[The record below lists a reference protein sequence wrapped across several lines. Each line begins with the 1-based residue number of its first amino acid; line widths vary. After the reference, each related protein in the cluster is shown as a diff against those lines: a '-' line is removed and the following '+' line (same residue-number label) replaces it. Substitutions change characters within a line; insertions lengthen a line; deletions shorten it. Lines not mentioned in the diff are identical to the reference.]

1 MVGEHGELGI
11 GMVGYAFMGRAHS
24 QAWRSVGRFF
34 DLPFTPRMAA
44 ICGRDRS
51 RVAAAADRL
60 GWAAWESDWKRLVSR
75 DDVDLVDVCTPGS
88 SHAEIS
94 IAALEAGKHVLCEKP
109 LSRRPEDVDR
119 AFDVAEREGRV
130 LAEAFMWRH
139 HPQVARARELLDGG
153 AIGALRIIRA
163 HFAFPVADPDDI
175 RLQPSLD
182 GGGLMD
188 VGCYCVSG
196 CRTLA
201 GAEPERAWAEAVP
214 GGHGVDVALAA
225 TLRFPGDVLAHL
237 DCGLSYP
244 GGSRLAAAGTEGSFA
259 LADPWH
265 GNDAVIELRRADGS
279 VERIEAGPANSYAL
293 ELADFEAAVRGE
305 RPPLLGR
312 DDALGQARTIAAL
325 YTSAERNA
333 PCPIA

>member
-1 MVGEHGELGI
+1 MALRWGILSTANITDKLLDSGTDQEFVAVGSRDGTRAEAYAREKGI
-11 GMVGYAFMGRAHS
+11 ARAHGS
-24 QAWRSVGRFF
+24 YEA
-34 DLPFTPRMAA
+34 LL
-44 ICGRDRS
+44 
-51 RVAAAADRL
+51 ADP
-60 GWAAWESDWKRLVSR
+60 
-75 DDVDLVDVCTPGS
+75 DVDAIYNPLPNALHV
-88 SHAEIS
+88 EWS
-94 IAALEAGKHVLCEKP
+94 IRALEAGKHVLCEKP

-153 AIGALRIIRA
+153 AIGDLRIIRA

-279 VERIEAGPANSYAL
+279 VERIDAGPANSYAL

>member
-1 MVGEHGELGI
+1 MALRWGILSTANITDKLLGSGTDQEFVAVGSRDAARAEAHAREKGI
-11 GMVGYAFMGRAHS
+11 ARAHGS
-24 QAWRSVGRFF
+24 YEA
-34 DLPFTPRMAA
+34 LL
-44 ICGRDRS
+44 
-51 RVAAAADRL
+51 ADP
-60 GWAAWESDWKRLVSR
+60 
-75 DDVDLVDVCTPGS
+75 DVDAIYNPLPNALHV
-88 SHAEIS
+88 EWS
-94 IAALEAGKHVLCEKP
+94 IRALEAGKHVLCEKP

-153 AIGALRIIRA
+153 AIGDLRIIRA
-163 HFAFPVADPDDI
+163 HFAFVAADPEDI

-201 GAEPERAWAEAVP
+201 GAEPERAWAELVP

-225 TLRFPGDVLAHL
+225 TLRFPGDVLAHF
-237 DCGLSYP
+237 DCGVSYP
-244 GGSRLAAAGTEGSFA
+244 GGSLLAAAGTEGSFA

-279 VERIEAGPANSYAL
+279 VERIDAGPANSYAL

-312 DDALGQARTIAAL
+312 ADALGQARTIAAL

-333 PCPIA
+333 PCPIG

>member
-1 MVGEHGELGI
+1 MALRWGILSTANITDKLLGSGTDQEFVAVGSRDAARAEAHAREKGI
-11 GMVGYAFMGRAHS
+11 ARAHGS
-24 QAWRSVGRFF
+24 YEA
-34 DLPFTPRMAA
+34 LL
-44 ICGRDRS
+44 
-51 RVAAAADRL
+51 ADP
-60 GWAAWESDWKRLVSR
+60 
-75 DDVDLVDVCTPGS
+75 DVDAIYNPLPNALHV
-88 SHAEIS
+88 EWS
-94 IAALEAGKHVLCEKP
+94 IRALEAGKHVLCEKP

-153 AIGALRIIRA
+153 AIGDLRIIRA
-163 HFAFPVADPDDI
+163 HFAFVAADPEDI

-201 GAEPERAWAEAVP
+201 GAEPERAWAELVP

-225 TLRFPGDVLAHL
+225 TLRFPGDVLAHF
-237 DCGLSYP
+237 DCGVSYP
-244 GGSRLAAAGTEGSFA
+244 GGSLLAAVGTEGFFVF
-259 LADPWH
+259 ADPWH

-279 VERIEAGPANSYAL
+279 VERVEAGPANSYAL

-312 DDALGQARTIAAL
+312 ADALGQARTIAAL

-333 PCPIA
+333 PCPIG

>member
-1 MVGEHGELGI
+1 MPLRWGILSTANITDKLLDSGSDQEFVAVGSRDGARAEAYAREKGI
-11 GMVGYAFMGRAHS
+11 ARAHGS
-24 QAWRSVGRFF
+24 YEA
-34 DLPFTPRMAA
+34 LL
-44 ICGRDRS
+44 
-51 RVAAAADRL
+51 ADP
-60 GWAAWESDWKRLVSR
+60 
-75 DDVDLVDVCTPGS
+75 DVDAIYNPLPNALHV
-88 SHAEIS
+88 EWS
-94 IAALEAGKHVLCEKP
+94 IRALEAGKHVLCEKP

-139 HPQVARARELLDGG
+139 HPQVARARELLDSG
-153 AIGALRIIRA
+153 AIGDLRVVRA
-163 HFAFPVADPDDI
+163 HFAFRAGNPDDI
-175 RLQPSLD
+175 RLQAALD

-201 GAEPERAWAEAVP
+201 GAEPERAWADLVP

-225 TLRFPGDVLAHL
+225 TLRFPGDVLAHF

-244 GGSRLAAAGTEGSFA
+244 GGSLLAAAGTEGSFA

-279 VERIEAGPANSYAL
+279 VERIDAGPANSYAL

-305 RPPLLGR
+305 GSPLLGR

-333 PCPIA
+333 PCPID

>member
-1 MVGEHGELGI
+1 MALRWGILSTANITDKLLDSGTDQEFVAVGSRDGARAEAYAREKGI
-11 GMVGYAFMGRAHS
+11 ARAHGS
-24 QAWRSVGRFF
+24 YEALLA
-34 DLPFTPRMAA
+34 DPDIEAIYNPLPNALH
-44 ICGRDRS
+44 
-51 RVAAAADRL
+51 VE
-60 GWAAWESDWKRLVSR
+60 W
-75 DDVDLVDVCTPGS
+75 
-88 SHAEIS
+88 S
-94 IAALEAGKHVLCEKP
+94 IRALEAGKHVLCEKP

-139 HPQVARARELLDGG
+139 HPQVARARELLDDR
-153 AIGALRIIRA
+153 AIGDLRIIRA
-163 HFAFPVADPDDI
+163 HFAFPAADPDDI

-201 GAEPERAWAEAVP
+201 GAEPERAWAELVP
-214 GGHGVDVALAA
+214 GGHGVDIALAA

-244 GGSRLAAAGTEGSFA
+244 GGSLLAAAGTEGSFA

-265 GNDAVIELRRADGS
+265 GNDAVIELRRADDS
-279 VERIEAGPANSYAL
+279 VERIDAGPANSYAL

>member
-1 MVGEHGELGI
+1 MALRWGILSTANITDKLLGSGTDQEFVAVGSRDAARAEAHAREKGI
-11 GMVGYAFMGRAHS
+11 ARAHGS
-24 QAWRSVGRFF
+24 YEA
-34 DLPFTPRMAA
+34 LL
-44 ICGRDRS
+44 
-51 RVAAAADRL
+51 ADP
-60 GWAAWESDWKRLVSR
+60 
-75 DDVDLVDVCTPGS
+75 DVDAIYNPLPNALHV
-88 SHAEIS
+88 EWS
-94 IAALEAGKHVLCEKP
+94 IRALQAGKHVLCEKP

-153 AIGALRIIRA
+153 AIGDLRIIRA
-163 HFAFPVADPDDI
+163 HFAFVAADPEDI

-201 GAEPERAWAEAVP
+201 GAEPERAWAELVP

-225 TLRFPGDVLAHL
+225 TLRFPGDVLAHF
-237 DCGLSYP
+237 DCGVSYP
-244 GGSRLAAAGTEGSFA
+244 GGSLLAAAGTEGSFA

-279 VERIEAGPANSYAL
+279 VERIDAGPANSYAL

-305 RPPLLGR
+305 GSPLLGR

-333 PCPIA
+333 PCPIG

>member
-1 MVGEHGELGI
+1 VGSRDAARAEAHAREKGI
-11 GMVGYAFMGRAHS
+11 ARAHGS
-24 QAWRSVGRFF
+24 YEA
-34 DLPFTPRMAA
+34 LL
-44 ICGRDRS
+44 
-51 RVAAAADRL
+51 ADP
-60 GWAAWESDWKRLVSR
+60 
-75 DDVDLVDVCTPGS
+75 DVDAIYNPLPNALHV
-88 SHAEIS
+88 EWS
-94 IAALEAGKHVLCEKP
+94 IRALEAGKHVLCEKP

-153 AIGALRIIRA
+153 AIGDLRIIRA
-163 HFAFPVADPDDI
+163 HFAFVAADPEDI

-201 GAEPERAWAEAVP
+201 GAEPERAWAELVP

-225 TLRFPGDVLAHL
+225 TLRFPGDVLAHF
-237 DCGLSYP
+237 DCGVSYP
-244 GGSRLAAAGTEGSFA
+244 GGSLLAAAGTEGSFA

-279 VERIEAGPANSYAL
+279 VERVEAGPANSYAL

-312 DDALGQARTIAAL
+312 ADALGQARTIAAL

-333 PCPIA
+333 PCPIG